1 MGRPLAVPDRRA
13 HLSPVSAAPPPVDAA
28 RRTRLRRRLVA
39 PLIYFVA
46 LLLML
51 EQWLWEVTQA
61 ALARIPAWGWLVRLQ
76 LAIQRL
82 PPYAAL
88 VVFAAPTLLLLPV
101 KLLAL
106 LSIAHGHP
114 GLGLLIILSA
124 KVLGTALVA
133 RVYALTRR
141 SLLGLGWFKRWHDKL
156 LAFKDRMIAQLHAS
170 AGWRAAQRLAT
181 TARDW
186 RRSWF
191 AAPTA
196 EGTRAPRLLRRLAAR
211 MKKQWRKFGPH

>member
-1 MGRPLAVPDRRA
+1 
-13 HLSPVSAAPPPVDAA
+13 
-28 RRTRLRRRLVA
+28 LRRRLAA

-76 LAIQRL
+76 QLIQGL

-88 VVFAAPTLLLLPV
+88 AVFLAPTLLLLPV

-114 GLGLLIILSA
+114 GLGLVIIVSA
-124 KVLGTALVA
+124 KILGTALVA

-141 SLLGLGWFKRWHDKL
+141 SLLALAWFSRWHDKL

-170 AGWRAAQRLAT
+170 SGWRAAQRLAT
-181 TARDW
+181 AVRRW
-186 RRSWF
+186 RSGWF
-191 AAPTA
+191 
-196 EGTRAPRLLRRLAAR
+196 GTPQVEDGRAPRLLRRLAAK
-211 MKKQWRKFGPH
+211 MKKHLRRFGSR

>member
-1 MGRPLAVPDRRA
+1 MSPPLPPADAYRRA
-13 HLSPVSAAPPPVDAA
+13 
-28 RRTRLRRRLVA
+28 RLRRRLLA

-61 ALARIPAWGWLVRLQ
+61 VLARIPAWGWLVRLQ
-76 LAIQRL
+76 QAIQRL

-106 LSIAHGHP
+106 LSIGHGHP
-114 GLGLLIILSA
+114 GLGLLIIVSA
-124 KVLGTALVA
+124 KILGTALVA

-141 SLLGLGWFKRWHDKL
+141 SLLGLAWFKRWHDKL

-170 AGWRAAQRLAT
+170 SGWRAAQRLAAT
-181 TARDW
+181 VRRW
-186 RRSWF
+186 RGRLF
-191 AAPTA
+191 AAGAPD
-196 EGTRAPRLLRRLAAR
+196 GTRAPRLLRRLAAR
-211 MKKQWRKFGPH
+211 MKKQWRKFGSH

>member
-1 MGRPLAVPDRRA
+1 VKPPL
-13 HLSPVSAAPPPVDAA
+13 PPTPTDTR

-39 PLIYFVA
+39 PLIYLVA

-61 ALARIPAWGWLVRLQ
+61 VLARIPAWGWLVRLQ
-76 LAIQRL
+76 QVIRDL

-88 VVFAAPTLLLLPV
+88 AVFLAPTLLLLPV

-114 GLGLLIILSA
+114 GLGLVIIVSA
-124 KVLGTALVA
+124 KILGTALVA

-141 SLLGLGWFKRWHDKL
+141 SLLALAWFSRWHDRL
-156 LAFKDRMIAQLHAS
+156 LAFKDRVIAQLHAS
-170 AGWRAAQRLAT
+170 AGWRAAQRLGAT
-181 TARDW
+181 VRGW
-186 RRSWF
+186 RQQF
-191 AAPTA
+191 IGTPTAAPM
-196 EGTRAPRLLRRLAAR
+196 RAQRLLRRLAAR
-211 MKKQWRKFGPH
+211 MKKHLRRFGSH

>member
-1 MGRPLAVPDRRA
+1 MTTPPSPADGHRRA
-13 HLSPVSAAPPPVDAA
+13 
-28 RRTRLRRRLVA
+28 RLRRRLAA
-39 PLIYFVA
+39 PLIYLVA

-51 EQWLWEVTQA
+51 EEWLWEVTQA

-76 LAIQRL
+76 QKVQQL

-88 VVFAAPTLLLLPV
+88 AVFLAPTLLLLPV

-114 GLGLLIILSA
+114 GLGLLIIVSA
-124 KVLGTALVA
+124 KLMGTALVA

-141 SLLGLGWFKRWHDKL
+141 SLLALAWFSRWHDKL

-170 AGWRAAQRLAT
+170 SGWRAAQRLAL
-181 TARDW
+181 AVRRW
-186 RRSWF
+186 RGQLF
-191 AAPTA
+191 
-196 EGTRAPRLLRRLAAR
+196 GTPSTGDTRPPRLLRRLAAR
-211 MKKQWRKFGPH
+211 MKKHLRKFGSH